1 MYNYLLKNINNFLR
15 FYYYDYY
22 YKDNQIKNLEKNIFK
37 LDYFIYLKFYVMY
50 LFLYNFK
57 LKNTIAYSFLL
68 NFQYI
73 VGELCMNNYEY
84 YKIKSKDNINFLNKV
99 SIYFFDLV
107 LLNEFYF
114 NKNISPFNKMMII
127 SNLLIFQVGIII
139 NKLFTKRINCIKNK
153 TDLKDDLNFLFLL
166 PGFEDIY
173 KAVEKT
179 KSMNYHNFYIYLN
192 LILFLFY

>member
-22 YKDNQIKNLEKNIFK
+22 FKDNQITNFKKNIFRF
-37 LDYFIYLKFYVMY
+37 DYFIYLKFYVMY
-50 LFLYNFK
+50 LFLYNLK

-68 NFQYI
+68 NFQYL
-73 VGELCMNNYEY
+73 VGELCMNNYEH
-84 YKIKSKDNINFLNKV
+84 YKIKSKDNINFLNDV
-99 SIYFFDLV
+99 SIYFFDLL

-114 NKNISPFNKMMII
+114 NKNISQFNKMIII
-127 SNLLIFQVGIII
+127 SNILIFQIGIII

-153 TDLKDDLNFLFLL
+153 IDLKDNMNFLFLL

-179 KSMNYHNFYIYLN
+179 KSMNYYNFYIYLN

>member
-22 YKDNQIKNLEKNIFK
+22 YKDNQLKDLGKNIFK

-57 LKNTIAYSFLL
+57 SKNTIAYSFLL

-73 VGELCMNNYEY
+73 VGELCMKNYEY
-84 YKIKSKDNINFLNKV
+84 YKIKPKDNINFLNKV
-99 SIYFFDLV
+99 SIYFFDLL

-114 NKNISPFNKMMII
+114 NKNISPFNKMIII

-139 NKLFTKRINCIKNK
+139 NKLFTKRIKCIKNK
-153 TDLKDDLNFLFLL
+153 VDLKDDLNFLFLL

-173 KAVEKT
+173 KSVEKT

>member
-22 YKDNQIKNLEKNIFK
+22 YKDNQIIDLEKNIFK

-73 VGELCMNNYEY
+73 LGELCMNNYEY

-114 NKNISPFNKMMII
+114 NKNISPFNKMIII

-139 NKLFTKRINCIKNK
+139 NKLFTKRINSIKNK